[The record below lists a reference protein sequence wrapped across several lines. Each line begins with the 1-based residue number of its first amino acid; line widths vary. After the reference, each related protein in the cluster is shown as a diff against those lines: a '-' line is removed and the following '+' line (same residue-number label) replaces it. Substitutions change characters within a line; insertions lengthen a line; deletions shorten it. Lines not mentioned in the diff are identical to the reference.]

1 MESIDMLSYL
11 GLKFKLNK
19 SLGMTRDLSRKS
31 DSLCENY
38 IMAQMRDKIVI
49 NGKIAFKITK
59 RPISPT

>member
-1 MESIDMLSYL
+1 
-11 GLKFKLNK
+11 
-19 SLGMTRDLSRKS
+19 MTRDLSRKS